1 MQLQRTQKNKGF
13 KKPFA
18 VATMILSLAL
28 VLAGCGAGINGG
40 TGKADTS
47 GAGSTKV
54 QPGTVQS
61 DSTEEIK
68 KGESLIIETTDVTE
82 TAKFYPVKVNGT
94 SMEVLAVKAPDGT
107 IRTAFNTCE
116 VCYDSGRGYYKQE
129 GDVLVCQNC
138 GNRFSTNQVEV
149 QSRGCNPWPIFKENK
164 IVTDNSITI
173 SYDFLLESTK
183 VFQNWKR
190 SY

>member
-1 MQLQRTQKNKGF
+1 MQLQRTQKKKGF

-18 VATMILSLAL
+18 VATIILSLAL

-40 TGKADTS
+40 TGNANTS
-47 GAGSTKV
+47 GASSTKV
-54 QPGTVQS
+54 ESGTVQS
-61 DSTEEIK
+61 DSTKEIK
-68 KGESLIIETTDVTE
+68 KDESLIIQTADITE

-138 GNRFSTNQVEV
+138 GNRFATNQVEV

-190 SY
+190 S

>member
-1 MQLQRTQKNKGF
+1 MQSQRTQKKKGF

-18 VATMILSLAL
+18 VATIILSLAL
-28 VLAGCGAGINGG
+28 VLAGCGAGINSG
-40 TGKADTS
+40 TSNADTN
-47 GAGSTKV
+47 GAGSSKV
-54 QPGTVQS
+54 ESGAAQL
-61 DSTEEIK
+61 DSTKEIK
-68 KGESLIIETTDVTE
+68 KGESLIIQTSGITE
-82 TAKFYPVKVNGT
+82 TAKFYPVKINGT

-129 GDVLVCQNC
+129 GNVLVCQYC

-164 IVTDNSITI
+164 TVTGDSITI

-190 SY
+190 S

>member
-1 MQLQRTQKNKGF
+1 MKIQGTQKKKGL

-18 VATMILSLAL
+18 VAAMILLLAL
-28 VLAGCGAGINGG
+28 VVTGCRAQTKGG
-40 TGKADTS
+40 TGNADTS
-47 GAGSTKV
+47 GAGSAKV
-54 QPGTVQS
+54 ESGAVQS
-61 DSTEEIK
+61 DNTKEIK
-68 KGESLIIETTDVTE
+68 KGESLIIQTADITE
-82 TAKFYPVKVNGT
+82 TAKFYPVKINGT

-116 VCYDSGRGYYKQE
+116 VCYDSDRGYYKQE
-129 GDVLVCQNC
+129 GNVLVCQNC
-138 GNRFSTNQVEV
+138 GNRFSTNQVEI

-164 IVTDNSITI
+164 TITDDSITI

-190 SY
+190 S